1 MELRDLSYFLACLDE
16 GHLTRASKRLHVA
29 QPTLSHAIARLE
41 AEAGERLLERP
52 RKGRPRITATPA
64 GKLLEERARR
74 AVGEVQAFA
83 DDLSALRGLVRGQVR
98 VGSMQTLN
106 STLVPRPLARFAL
119 DHPEAQVSL
128 HTFAAEDIPAALC
141 EGRIDVGLIAGAPAQ
156 VLDNLEA
163 RRLLREELVAIVRSD
178 DSLAKRRSVPFRQ
191 LAERHFVMV
200 LRSDDSLA
208 KRRSVPFRQLAE
220 RHFVMVLPATFT
232 SGLIVEACRKAGFV
246 PKVLLRLESGEA
258 IREVVREGLGI
269 TILPAGYL
277 GRRDPTLRAVRLTHP
292 TPTRDVHVAW
302 DPRTQPSAAMLAFIE
317 EMKRAGV
324 NAQPP
329 VGGSSSSRSVPAL
342 PALLR

>member
-1 MELRDLSYFLACLDE
+1 VPDIAMELRDLTYFLACLDE

-52 RKGRPRITATPA
+52 RKGRPRITGTSA
-64 GKLLEERARR
+64 GRLLEERARR

-83 DDLSALRGLVRGQVR
+83 DDLSALRGVVRGQVR

-119 DHPEAQVSL
+119 EHPEVQVSL
-128 HTFAAEDIPAALC
+128 HTFAAEDIPRALC
-141 EGRIDVGLIAGAPAQ
+141 TGQIDVGLIAGAPAQ
-156 VLDNLEA
+156 VLGNLET
-163 RRLLREELVAIVRSD
+163 RRILREELVAIVRSD
-178 DSLAKRRSVPFRQ
+178 DRLAKRRWVPLRQ
-191 LAERHFVMV
+191 LAERG
-200 LRSDDSLA
+200 
-208 KRRSVPFRQLAE
+208 
-220 RHFVMVLPATFT
+220 FVMVLPGTFT
-232 SGLIVEACRKAGFV
+232 DGLIVQACRKAGFE

-277 GRRDPTLRAVRLTHP
+277 GQRDRTLHAVRLTQP
-292 TPTRDVHVAW
+292 TPTRDVQIAW
-302 DPRTQPSAAMLAFIE
+302 DPRTRPSAAMLAFIE

-324 NAQPP
+324 SARPP
-329 VGGSSSSRSVPAL
+329 GGNRVSACRSEPL
-342 PALLR
+342 PKALLE